1 MEILLFVAVAALY
14 GTWARLEC
22 ELYEMKRKK

>member
-1 MEILLFVAVAALY
+1 MEILLFVVNALLL

-22 ELYEMKRKK
+22 ALIEITREK

>member
-1 MEILLFVAVAALY
+1 MEIVLFVAVAALC

-22 ELYEMKRKK
+22 ALIEITRKK

>member
-1 MEILLFVAVAALY
+1 MEILLFVLVAALC

-22 ELYEMKRKK
+22 EIYEMKRKK